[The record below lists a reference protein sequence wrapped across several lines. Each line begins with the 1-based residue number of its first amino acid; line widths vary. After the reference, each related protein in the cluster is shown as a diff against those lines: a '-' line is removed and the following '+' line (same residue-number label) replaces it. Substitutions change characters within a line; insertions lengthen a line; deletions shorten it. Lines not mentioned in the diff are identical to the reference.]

1 MILDWLRDNA
11 EFNTIIFPTICSTVF
26 FITWTIVFSS
36 ISVTEMLVNVLNICS
51 DDELMNDIDDTFE
64 GEYLALTMLS
74 ITQSTNFSSV
84 YLFYTY

>member
-1 MILDWLRDNA
+1 
-11 EFNTIIFPTICSTVF
+11 
-26 FITWTIVFSS
+26 
-36 ISVTEMLVNVLNICS
+36 MLVNVLNICS